1 METSNSETEWM
12 APYYQMNPAGIAV
25 MQSMDSFD
33 IIDHYISRLDFM
45 LKDENQRKPDYNEFK
60 PDGENEEQFCASD
73 REFLVSMMMMSGKFC
88 DLDHKALITAV
99 NIFDRFQ
106 ADHSISIHPHFCP
119 SQCLVSQPRV
129 GKKRKQSICK
139 MCSIHKLMVTHN
151 VMISSLLLAGEE
163 HFTPESGFASESN
176 AIKHLMELFNPK
188 LDLAM
193 NFDALTLS
201 SQAKFKELR
210 EWKFLSRLKNQIKNY
225 FNSSLLEPT
234 PAYHFFELFCGIL
247 SQHLTSKTV
256 EAALNRLVEVHKWQ
270 KCLKQKHQLIAW
282 ACIIEQL
289 NDLEERYLSQELSQM
304 IKVIQ
309 TNLNISDAN
318 VDSMIKMFSACRQGL
333 SAKMMNRISRLPKAE
348 YKALLS
354 RKVRLMN
361 FTFQI
366 KKTKLNFKKNFRN
379 TERESTYG
387 TISYAGHRP
396 KEQMI
401 LHPFDEVEED
411 NFNQSR
417 SSSPTDSILSD
428 NSETSV

>member
-1 METSNSETEWM
+1 MESNAQSESEWR
-12 APYYQMNPAGIAV
+12 APYCQLNQAGMAV

-45 LKDENQRKPDYNEFK
+45 LKEENQKKPDYNEFK
-60 PDGENEEQFCASD
+60 PDGENGEHCASD
-73 REFLVSMMMMSGKFC
+73 REFLVSMMMVLGKFC
-88 DLDHKALITAV
+88 DLEEKSLVIAT

-119 SQCLVSQPRV
+119 NQCLVSQPRV
-129 GKKRKQSICK
+129 GKKRKQTICK
-139 MCSIHKLMVTHN
+139 MCSIHKLIVTHN
-151 VMISSLLLAGEE
+151 VMISALLLAGHE
-163 HFTPESGFASESN
+163 HFTPDNGFPNESN

-210 EWKFLSRLKNQIKNY
+210 EWKFLSGLKSQMNNY

-234 PAYHFFELFCGIL
+234 PAFHFFELFCGIM
-247 SQHLTSKTV
+247 SQHLTSATV
-256 EAALNRLVEVHKWQ
+256 EAALTRLVEVHKWQ

-282 ACIIEQL
+282 ACIMEQL
-289 NDLEERYLSQELSQM
+289 NKNDEVYLNETRELYQM

-309 TNLNISDAN
+309 SNLNISDSN
-318 VDSMIKMFSACRQGL
+318 VTDMINMFSACQQGL
-333 SAKMMNRISRLPKAE
+333 NAKMVNRRQRLPKDE

-387 TISYAGHRP
+387 TISYIGHRP
-396 KEQMI
+396 KDHI
-401 LHPFDEVEED
+401 LLHPFDEQEED
-411 NFNQSR
+411 NFNKSR

-428 NSETSV
+428 NSI